1 MKTVYIPRG
10 ESRSYTC
17 LITDNLIVNGHLNV
31 ENELKAKHISGCGVI
46 AAGRVSADEITA
58 DEIETS
64 SIVCTRLMAKRVS
77 AAEVFAS
84 DCAVV
89 SCFLEASYVETGR
102 LTTALSEVGE
112 VEADE
117 VIQLVPKKRSM
128 ILTLIM
134 SALRSFWLTLT
145 APPEREE
152 STYMSQHYEE
162 AAEDGD
168 GDSESPED
176 DTEYPD
182 ICEEIARTV
191 REVMEE
197 EIGKVREQE
206 KAEDAE
212 DGELKRFISIFKLLR
227 EQGYTLRVVPGTP
240 EENAPVFDFE
250 KNELTR
256 PAA

>member
-10 ESRSYTC
+10 ESRNYTC

-31 ENELKAKHISGCGVI
+31 ENELKAKHISGSGVI

-112 VEADE
+112 VEANE
-117 VIQLVPKKRSM
+117 VIQLAPKKRSM
-128 ILTLIM
+128 IMTLIM
-134 SALRSFWLTLT
+134 SALRSFWLALT

-152 STYMSQHYEE
+152 STYMSKHDEE

-168 GDSESPED
+168 GDNESPED

-182 ICEEIARTV
+182 ICKEIARTV

-197 EIGKVREQE
+197 EIGKAQEQE

-250 KNELTR
+250 KGELIR

>member
-10 ESRSYTC
+10 ESRNYTC

-112 VEADE
+112 VEANE
-117 VIQLVPKKRSM
+117 VIQLAPKKRSM
-128 ILTLIM
+128 IMTLIM
-134 SALRSFWLTLT
+134 SAPRSFWLALT

-152 STYMSQHYEE
+152 TAYMSQHDEE

-168 GDSESPED
+168 GDDESPED

-197 EIGKVREQE
+197 EIGKAREQE
-206 KAEDAE
+206 RAEDAE

-250 KNELTR
+250 KGELIR

>member
-10 ESRSYTC
+10 ESRNYTC

-64 SIVCTRLMAKRVS
+64 SIVCARLMAKRVS

-112 VEADE
+112 VEANE
-117 VIQLVPKKRSM
+117 VIQLAPKKRSM
-128 ILTLIM
+128 IMTLIM
-134 SALRSFWLTLT
+134 SALRSFWLALT

-152 STYMSQHYEE
+152 TAYMSQHDEE

-168 GDSESPED
+168 DESPA
-176 DTEYPD
+176 EYPE
-182 ICEEIARTV
+182 ICEEIARIV

-206 KAEDAE
+206 RAEDAE

-250 KNELTR
+250 KGELIR

>member
-10 ESRSYTC
+10 ESRNYTC

-112 VEADE
+112 VEANE
-117 VIQLVPKKRSM
+117 VIQLAPKKRSM

-134 SALRSFWLTLT
+134 SALRSFWLALT

-152 STYMSQHYEE
+152 STYMSQHDEE
-162 AAEDGD
+162 AAEDDD
-168 GDSESPED
+168 GDNESPED

-250 KNELTR
+250 KGELIR